1 MQEKVLQI
9 QMLGGFAMYYGGE
22 AIALNKV
29 GRSKSLRLFQML
41 LLSLPSGISKSE
53 IMDNLYGWNENSDL
67 ANRNKNLNNL
77 IYRLKGQLTALG
89 LPEQEYVEIKEGKCF
104 FKSKIL
110 MKLDTLEFQEAIK
123 QAKEYAEGGKT
134 EFKPLASQ

>member
-1 MQEKVLQI
+1 MQEKILQI
-9 QMLGGFAMYYGGE
+9 QMLGGFAMYYGDE

-41 LLSLPSGISKSE
+41 LLSLPGGISKSE
-53 IMDNLYGWNENSDL
+53 VMDNLYGWNENVEM

-89 LPEQEYVEIKEGKCF
+89 LPDQEYVEIKGSKCY
-104 FKSKIL
+104 FKSDL
-110 MKLDTLEFQEAIK
+110 PLRLDTLEFQEAIK
-123 QAKEYAEGGKT
+123 QAKELGGG
-134 EFKPLASQ
+134 